1 MRKYLLMAMVST
13 IAISF
18 SNAQYNSFDKISMS
32 MEAKT
37 AKDGYVS
44 SINAIIYYNNDGK
57 MVTYYSHPKEYI
69 LLNNIKGEIKIYDA
83 KENTVL
89 QQQNYRYSTETSQF
103 YFFLNNKQS
112 DLGLKQMG
120 FIQSN
125 ISFEED
131 VMVTEWLPP
140 AEMAQAI
147 TKVELV
153 HENGVPIYIA
163 YYDAN
168 NQLSTKSYYYNYN
181 ELYPGLSFPATITKI
196 SYISPTDS
204 TITKTSFNNIL
215 IDEKVDTKAINFKIP
230 DNAKSIN

>member
-1 MRKYLLMAMVST
+1 MAMVYPIT
-13 IAISF
+13 ISF
-18 SNAQYNSFDKISMS
+18 SHAQYNSFDKISMS

-44 SINAIIYYNNDGK
+44 SIKAIIYYNNDGK

-69 LLNNIKGEIKIYDA
+69 LINNIKGEIKIFDA
-83 KENTVL
+83 KQNTVL

-120 FIQSN
+120 FTQSN
-125 ISFEED
+125 IEFEEELMITD
-131 VMVTEWLPP
+131 WLPP
-140 AEMAQAI
+140 AEMTQALS
-147 TKVELV
+147 KVELV
-153 HENGVPIYIA
+153 HENGQPIYIA

-168 NQLSTKSYYYNYN
+168 NLLSTKSYYYNYN
-181 ELYPGLSFPATITKI
+181 ELYPGLSFPETITKI

-204 TITKTSFNNIL
+204 TITKTSFTNIL
-215 IDEKVDTKAINFKIP
+215 LDEKVDKKAIEFKIP
-230 DNAKSIN
+230 NNAKSIN